1 MKANTKTPIPMSE
14 DAVLNNTIKWFI
26 ERGWEIVYQTRSLK
40 DGAIGG
46 VDAILYSDEFER
58 FVFIDA
64 KGTAATKEKKSV
76 SFTNALGALIKRVR
90 FSGGYSGVEDAKR
103 FTDSKWRKRVSDE
116 ASHRRSNYVLALT
129 SDYEQTVRSALDPT
143 LAELLN
149 IHAFI
154 VTPEGV
160 TELKW

>member
-1 MKANTKTPIPMSE
+1 
-14 DAVLNNTIKWFI
+14 
-26 ERGWEIVYQTRSLK
+26 
-40 DGAIGG
+40 
-46 VDAILYSDEFER
+46 
-58 FVFIDA
+58 
-64 KGTAATKEKKSV
+64 
-76 SFTNALGALIKRVR
+76 
-90 FSGGYSGVEDAKR
+90 
-103 FTDSKWRKRVSDE
+103 VSDE